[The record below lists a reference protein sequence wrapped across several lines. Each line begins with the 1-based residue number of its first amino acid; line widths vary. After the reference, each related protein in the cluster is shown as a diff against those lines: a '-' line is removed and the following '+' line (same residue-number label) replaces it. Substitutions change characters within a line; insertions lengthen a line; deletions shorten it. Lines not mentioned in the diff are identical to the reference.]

1 MKHRI
6 ILHIDMDAFFPSI
19 EERENPHFQGKP
31 IIVGADPKEGK
42 GRGVVSSA
50 SYEARKYGIKS
61 GMPISKAWQLCP
73 QGIFLPV
80 NMELYQKVSNEIME
94 IIKQYSP
101 KYEIVS
107 LDEAYL
113 DLTEYSKILLNIKM
127 FG

>member
-61 GMPISKAWQLCP
+61 GMQFQKLGNFVLKVFFYQL
-73 QGIFLPV
+73 IWNF
-80 NMELYQKVSNEIME
+80 
-94 IIKQYSP
+94 IK
-101 KYEIVS
+101 KFRM
-107 LDEAYL
+107 
-113 DLTEYSKILLNIKM
+113 K
-127 FG
+127 